1 MNKFYVY
8 ILASKRNGTIY
19 IGATN
24 DIERRVLEHKNKV
37 VSSFTAKY
45 NVKLLVYFEEYD
57 TGEEAFTRER
67 QMKKWNRA
75 WKLKLIEK
83 ENKNWNDLSK
93 EWYD

>member
-19 IGATN
+19 IGATD
-24 DIERRVLEHKNKV
+24 DIERRVKEHKTKLNP
-37 VSSFTAKY
+37 SFTSKY
-45 NVKLLVYFEEYD
+45 NIDLLVYFEEYE
-57 TGEEAFTRER
+57 TAEEAFTRER

-83 ENKNWNDLSK
+83 DNPTWKDLS
-93 EWYD
+93 EDWN